1 MYEPLTALAYVTNML
16 NEPEKTLE
24 ACKEI
29 FDSLGPLLIYNHVPA
44 VFIRML
50 EANFLIKRNFIC
62 ICKYGGFFKRD

>member
-50 EANFLIKRNFIC
+50 EANFLIKNFNLHM
-62 ICKYGGFFKRD
+62 